1 MRPETVLGALALFSG
16 FSSVVLLVVFLHSV
30 RRRRNLSALLAL
42 LAAVAAGLISA
53 LAVTVLVGTRGYSA
67 LIREETA
74 AWIRTVPDGEQRFVA
89 HFRLPDGR
97 LEAFEIAGDELYVD
111 AHILKWKSV
120 ANLLGLHTAYEL
132 DRVAGRYS
140 NLDDERHSER
150 TVYSLAPT
158 RSIDLFHLR
167 RASEVL
173 APLVDAEYGSASFI
187 AARDTALWELRVS
200 TSGLLL
206 RQTELPGD

>member
-1 MRPETVLGALALFSG
+1 MRPETALGALALFSG

-30 RRRRNLSALLAL
+30 RRRRNLSALVAIF
-42 LAAVAAGLISA
+42 AAVAAGLISS
-53 LAVTVLVGTRGYSA
+53 LAVTVLVGMRGYSA
-67 LIREETA
+67 LTREETA
-74 AWIRTVPDGEQRFVA
+74 AWIRTVPAGEQEFVA
-89 HFRLPDGR
+89 HFRLPNGR
-97 LEAFEIAGDELYVD
+97 VEVFEIAGDEVYVD

-140 NLDDERHSER
+140 TLDDERHADR
-150 TVYSLAPT
+150 TVYSLAPA
-158 RSIDLFHLR
+158 RSIDLFYLR
-167 RASEVL
+167 RASELL
-173 APLVDAEYGSASFI
+173 APLVDAEYGSASFV

-206 RQTELPGD
+206 RQAQQPGE

>member
-16 FSSVVLLVVFLHSV
+16 FSCIVLLVVFLHSV

-42 LAAVAAGLISA
+42 LTAVAAGLISA

-67 LIREETA
+67 LTREETA

>member
-42 LAAVAAGLISA
+42 LAAVTAGLIST

-67 LIREETA
+67 LTREETA

-158 RSIDLFHLR
+158 RSIDLFYLR

>member
-42 LAAVAAGLISA
+42 LAAVTAGLIST

-67 LIREETA
+67 LTREETA

-140 NLDDERHSER
+140 TLDDERHSDR

-158 RSIDLFHLR
+158 RSIDLFYLR

-206 RQTELPGD
+206 RQAELPGD

>member
-67 LIREETA
+67 LAREETA
-74 AWIRTVPDGEQRFVA
+74 AWIRTVPDGDQRFVA

-158 RSIDLFHLR
+158 RSIDLFYLR